1 MPCELLSRVYS
12 TNTVVEGIEIVKKE
26 VGMDALTSPDAALE
40 QELLKLEEME
50 LKRQR
55 GIATPVRSMALQAE
69 PDEDTVPASIE
80 YRPLSGPGSPEIS
93 AETNLEMGDGAGEEG
108 EPQKSLNEE
117 DTMMA
122 AWFGVYDDEV
132 VPCASDPYVD
142 AVDLGDQD
150 VSNENTGIV
159 QSSEE
164 VKKVEKVAPA
174 AGDTPKATGES
185 NEMKRLRRVMQPR
198 ADGTYIVPQEI
209 VDKWAEEFI
218 KRCRRKVESIK
229 ESQLEVDGEFMSE
242 QDMLDE
248 NYKPNKI
255 AAIKADCAKV
265 SGWIR
270 RDRYEKHVKLYW
282 VEKNLK
288 GKSLKKRREILEYEE
303 EIDEEK
309 FDGMMASSLANPMP
323 GGFELPEDTTDPTIV
338 IEADGDE
345 DTKKSLKML
354 AFPVMDDDAVPSS
367 YIQKVQGAIGKWRVK
382 MHAMVAVKDELE
394 EVPESMGQLF
404 DKALEFDE
412 KLKEVEE
419 KIMTIN
425 MQGIVDGF
433 TKGHQDDLV
442 EHFKTSRQWQQVAL
456 FRNHVGAAL
465 CVFKIGVCKC
475 FELVDPGAVFASN
488 NVPFVNHIK
497 GLVRKRQREADSK
510 EQSNTPPPKAVKKEP
525 KSGNRS
531 LGGGAGSSSGPLLE
545 HLVEKIADG
554 APAKSLAEHHQ
565 ALAQELKSCPELA
578 GHLSTRGIGGDTKNS
593 SRQYKRLV
601 QRGGFAMKVPN
612 SYHTFEENGAVVSVP
627 YLKPDQMLAYL
638 LSTHPW
644 TVLGGLQPGEHNQLL
659 SSFWRQYRKEHGSHA
674 VFAMAERKELDL
686 EFTVPLLLHGDGGR
700 TAKKQ
705 PLEVVSLCPVLGLD
719 TEQKELKCTCAN
731 GNVYSGKRKRI
742 PLAQRLNLKNSSYT
756 THFLA
761 FALPA
766 KKYKKT
772 PGVLRLLLQAVSDN
786 LGQVCGT
793 GLPCTHRG
801 RVFRF
806 HFAVLGMK
814 GDQEWHAKSGLLN
827 RSYQNVGYKNCIPCC
842 SLCGAGGDG
851 LPFEDFSL
859 QAAWRAT
866 ICQAPPWTSSPPFEA
881 IPFEDWS
888 SGSASQFFKQD
899 IFHVFRLGIAR
910 NYIGSALVYLCM
922 EGYFDSSGDGRGL
935 EERLARAWSHFSLW
949 CDTEKVSPAGIRS
962 FSKQKLHIPTA
973 GSFPWVGCKGSD
985 TILLLKW
992 LRFYCKIQLCS
1003 DPSSSSSML
1012 GVIAGGCE
1020 NGLAFQGVYRHGI
1033 WLKNSCREKLMRNA
1047 QRFITAYAKLA
1058 SEAYQR
1064 GSQLYAMV
1072 PKIHSLDHIKV
1083 SLEPDPNKDFFL
1095 NPATF
1100 CCSMSEDFIGRVSR
1114 QSRRI
1119 SYIKIEENTLLAYK
1133 IKARFQLQRLKK
1145 NRRL

>member
-55 GIATPVRSMALQAE
+55 GIATPVRSMALQAG

-122 AWFGVYDDEV
+122 AWFGVYDDDFGGPTSPGSPV

-142 AVDLGDQD
+142 AVDLGEQD

-159 QSSEE
+159 QNTEE

-209 VDKWAEEFI
+209 VDKWADTAGGGRNLVIQMWNASETNKEEFI

-288 GKSLKKRREILEYEE
+288 GKSLKKRREVLEYEE

-309 FDGMMASSLANPMP
+309 FDGMMASSLDNPMP

-510 EQSNTPPPKAVKKEP
+510 
-525 KSGNRS
+525 
-531 LGGGAGSSSGPLLE
+531 
-545 HLVEKIADG
+545 

-601 QRGGFAMKVPN
+601 QRGCLEGN
-612 SYHTFEENGAVVSVP
+612 Y
-627 YLKPDQMLAYL
+627 
-638 LSTHPW
+638 
-644 TVLGGLQPGEHNQLL
+644 L
-659 SSFWRQYRKEHGSHA
+659 SS
-674 VFAMAERKELDL
+674 
-686 EFTVPLLLHGDGGR
+686 
-700 TAKKQ
+700 
-705 PLEVVSLCPVLGLD
+705 
-719 TEQKELKCTCAN
+719 
-731 GNVYSGKRKRI
+731 
-742 PLAQRLNLKNSSYT
+742 SSVD
-756 THFLA
+756 F
-761 FALPA
+761 
-766 KKYKKT
+766 
-772 PGVLRLLLQAVSDN
+772 
-786 LGQVCGT
+786 
-793 GLPCTHRG
+793 
-801 RVFRF
+801 
-806 HFAVLGMK
+806 
-814 GDQEWHAKSGLLN
+814 KS
-827 RSYQNVGYKNCIPCC
+827 
-842 SLCGAGGDG
+842 
-851 LPFEDFSL
+851 
-859 QAAWRAT
+859 
-866 ICQAPPWTSSPPFEA
+866 
-881 IPFEDWS
+881 
-888 SGSASQFFKQD
+888 
-899 IFHVFRLGIAR
+899 
-910 NYIGSALVYLCM
+910 
-922 EGYFDSSGDGRGL
+922 
-935 EERLARAWSHFSLW
+935 SLW
-949 CDTEKVSPAGIRS
+949 CLQAWDLVEELLQRETHEDDYPEARNKIPCNSHPMSDVIPFLVFMHELELIRRMMHTYTGTFLLMFLVIFSAGFSYIMYYRMVMMKSQRRVKWLEPGFLSIFVLDCVPCQRREYGSWPGLACIYRHRHRPWEEIASVFRTLILKYRSHFWKAMGAGIKYDGFPMVSLMVSPMVSMFAG
-962 FSKQKLHIPTA
+962 
-973 GSFPWVGCKGSD
+973 
-985 TILLLKW
+985 
-992 LRFYCKIQLCS
+992 
-1003 DPSSSSSML
+1003 
-1012 GVIAGGCE
+1012 E
-1020 NGLAFQGVYRHGI
+1020 NR
-1033 WLKNSCREKLMRNA
+1033 
-1047 QRFITAYAKLA
+1047 
-1058 SEAYQR
+1058 
-1064 GSQLYAMV
+1064 
-1072 PKIHSLDHIKV
+1072 P
-1083 SLEPDPNKDFFL
+1083 
-1095 NPATF
+1095 
-1100 CCSMSEDFIGRVSR
+1100 
-1114 QSRRI
+1114 
-1119 SYIKIEENTLLAYK
+1119 
-1133 IKARFQLQRLKK
+1133 
-1145 NRRL
+1145 